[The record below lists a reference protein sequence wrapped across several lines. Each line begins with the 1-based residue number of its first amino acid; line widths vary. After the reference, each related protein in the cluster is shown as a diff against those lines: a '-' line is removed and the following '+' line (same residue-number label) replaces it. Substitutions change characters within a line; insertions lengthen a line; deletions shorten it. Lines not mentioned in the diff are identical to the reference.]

1 MTPSPAIVLA
11 HHQFR
16 SEYAKTAHGLVR
28 ASDRFRVLAVVDPS
42 CAGRDAGELLDGM
55 PRGIPVATSTAT
67 ALANAPEPPRHALV
81 GIATHGGRFTAAL
94 RGQLLEAVE
103 LGLGIVNGLH
113 DYCAD
118 DPELAAAARARGV
131 ELIDLRRP
139 PPKDRL
145 HFWSGAIATVTTP
158 RIAVLGT
165 DCAVGKRTTTR
176 LLFEALNAA
185 GVRSEMVYTGQTG
198 WMQGAQYGLVLDSV
212 PNDYVSGELEHAIV
226 RCARERDPD
235 LMLIEGQS
243 ALRNPSGPC
252 GAELLV
258 SGQARGVIL
267 QHAPGR
273 RYFDGC
279 ETLGY
284 RLPSVADEIA
294 LIALYGARVLAVTLS
309 GEKLDDAALA
319 AAQQRLEAELD
330 VPVIRPLDDGV
341 EPLLPVIRR
350 FLAEPTS

>member
-11 HHQFR
+11 HDRFR

-28 ASDRFRVLAVVDPS
+28 ASDRFRILAVVDPS
-42 CAGRDAGELLDGM
+42 CAGQDAGELLDGTR
-55 PRGIPVATSTAT
+55 RGIPVAASSAA
-67 ALANAPEPPRHALV
+67 ALDQAPEPPRYALV
-81 GIATHGGRFTAAL
+81 GIATHGGRFTDDL
-94 RGQLLEAVE
+94 RRQLLEAIE

-113 DYCAD
+113 DYCSD
-118 DPELAAAARARGV
+118 DPMLAAAAGKRGV

-139 PPKDRL
+139 PPKQQL
-145 HFWSGAIATVTTP
+145 HFWSGAIHTVEIP

-176 LLFEALNAA
+176 LLLEALAAA
-185 GVRSEMVYTGQTG
+185 GIRTEMIYTGQTG
-198 WMQGAQYGLVLDSV
+198 WMQGARYGLVLDSI
-212 PNDYVSGELEHAIV
+212 PNDYVSGQLEHAIV
-226 RCARERDPD
+226 SCASEAHPD

-273 RYFDGC
+273 QYFDGC
-279 ETLGY
+279 EPLGY
-284 RLPSVADEIA
+284 RIAPVADEIA
-294 LIALYGARVLAVTLS
+294 LIGMYGARVLAVTLS
-309 GEKLDDAALA
+309 GEKLTDAALA
-319 AAQQRLEAELD
+319 GEQRRLEAELD
-330 VPVIRPLDDGV
+330 LPVIRPLQDGV
-341 EPLLPVIRR
+341 EPLVPVIRR
-350 FLAEPTS
+350 FMATS

>member
-11 HHQFR
+11 HDQFR

-42 CAGRDAGELLDGM
+42 CAGQDAGELLDGIQ
-55 PRGIPVATSTAT
+55 RGIPVAASTA
-67 ALANAPEPPRHALV
+67 AAVAEAPEPPRYALV
-81 GIATHGGRFTAAL
+81 GIASHGGRFTAAL
-94 RGQLLEAVE
+94 RGQLLEAIE

-113 DYCAD
+113 DFCAD
-118 DPELAAAARARGV
+118 DPELAAAAHARGV

-139 PPKDRL
+139 PPKQQL
-145 HFWSGAIATVTTP
+145 HFWSGAIAGVTTP

-198 WMQGAQYGLVLDSV
+198 WMQGARYGLVLDAV

-226 RCARERDPD
+226 SCARERDPD
-235 LMLIEGQS
+235 LILIEGQS

-273 RYFDGC
+273 PYFDGC
-279 ETLGY
+279 EALGY
-284 RLPSVADEIA
+284 RLPTVAEEIA
-294 LIALYGARVLAVTLS
+294 LIAMYGARVLAVTLS
-309 GEKLDDAALA
+309 GEKLSDAALTA
-319 AAQQRLEAELD
+319 EQQRLEAELD
-330 VPVIRPLDDGV
+330 VPVIRPLADGV

-350 FLAEPTS
+350 FLAEETP